1 MSFFMVLLVFNTI
14 ATASAIMC
22 ATRSYRRYG
31 STGRAILAGIGG
43 LMILPLLF
51 VLAVAAAAPRAAR
64 LP

>member
-1 MSFFMVLLVFNTI
+1 MSFLVVLMLFNLL
-14 ATASAIMC
+14 ATASAIVC

-31 STGRAILAGIGG
+31 SAGRAVLAGFGG

-51 VLAVAAAAPRAAR
+51 ALTTAAATSRATW